1 MITQGPLTGNEDS
14 ESEHHEI
21 CLGPYL
27 GTRAVDDDQIQQ
39 ALVSGLSVR
48 ECHDRLLSAECRLF
62 ELFDHAAWA
71 QGWQTAC
78 SDIEWLATPA
88 NTEDIGIADLLEM
101 AEDRRQELRCGCY
114 ASYLTTGTPEVDVV
128 IYSETIGKCDCCKA
142 GMLFVRDEGNDWPE
156 IAGILRSKTDRKEL
170 REIAAQRSE
179 DDYLNSRGRLNGL
192 LNVLRSLQA
201 REGGK

>member
-14 ESEHHEI
+14 EFEHHEI

-48 ECHDRLLSAECRLF
+48 ECHDRLLNAECLLF
-62 ELFDHAAWA
+62 ESFDHAAWA

-78 SDIEWLATPA
+78 IAIEWLATPA

-101 AEDRRQELRCGCY
+101 ADDRRQELRRRCY
-114 ASYLTTGTPEVDVV
+114 AAALTTGTPELDEIV
-128 IYSETIGKCDCCKA
+128 YSNTLGRVGCYEA
-142 GMLFVRDEGNDWPE
+142 GMMFVVDEHNNWAK
-156 IAGILRSKTDRKEL
+156 IASVLKSTIDRKEL
-170 REIAAQRSE
+170 RELEARQEAIKTNQILQSIWTPFGYIRPDQMRSI
-179 DDYLNSRGRLNGL
+179 
-192 LNVLRSLQA
+192 
-201 REGGK
+201 

>member
-1 MITQGPLTGNEDS
+1 MKTPEMGNENHDADYYVW
-14 ESEHHEI
+14 
-21 CLGPYL
+21 LMPYN
-27 GTRAVDDDQIQQ
+27 RVVSDDQFTQ
-39 ALVSGLSVR
+39 ALASGLSVH
-48 ECHDRLLSAECRLF
+48 ECHDRLLDAECLLF
-62 ELFDHAAWA
+62 ESHNHAAWER
-71 QGWQTAC
+71 GWFDAVDAIT
-78 SDIEWLATPA
+78 WLTSPA
-88 NTEDIGIADLLEM
+88 NSEELGIADLLEM
-101 AEDRRQELRCGCY
+101 ADDRRQELRRGCY
-114 ASYLTTGTPEVDVV
+114 ASSLTTGTPEVDVV
-128 IYSETIGKCDCCKA
+128 IYSDTIGKCDCCKA